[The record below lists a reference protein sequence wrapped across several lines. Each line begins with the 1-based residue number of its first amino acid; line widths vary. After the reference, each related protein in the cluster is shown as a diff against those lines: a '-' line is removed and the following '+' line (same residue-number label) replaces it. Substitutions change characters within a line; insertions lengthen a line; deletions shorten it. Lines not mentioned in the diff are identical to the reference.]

1 MSKFITNGAT
11 PAPKVSFTIQD
22 TEIIIRLLQASQI
35 TGAEA
40 KPLSIALDKVVK
52 IHEELL
58 AKKVE
63 I

>member
-1 MSKFITNGAT
+1 MSQFKT
-11 PAPKVSFTIQD
+11 PINKVSFTIQD
-22 TEIIIRLLQASQI
+22 TEMLIRLLQASQI

-40 KPLSIALDKVVK
+40 KPLAQVLDKVVK

-58 AKKVE
+58 TKMVE

>member
-1 MSKFITNGAT
+1 MSKNTFNFKEDKA
-11 PAPKVSFTIQD
+11 KVSFTIQD
-22 TEIIIRLLQASQI
+22 TEMLIRLLQASQI

-40 KPLSIALDKVVK
+40 KPLAQVLDKVVK

-58 AKKVE
+58 AKKVM